1 MKELYETLHRYPH
14 LNEKQTELM
23 NKVIS
28 ASAETYRLIDD
39 LEQVMRKGPI
49 APDGSTQPNMR
60 WLKIGRSN
68 IQMGFMALERS
79 VANTEVDE
87 A

>member
-39 LEQVMRKGPI
+39 LEQVMHTSDLQS
-49 APDGSTQPNMR
+49 APGGVSQSNLR

-79 VANTEVDE
+79 VANT
-87 A
+87 